1 MYKQAKHRDVPI
13 VPGCT
18 VEMLKA
24 AIWKHLESDYE
35 DTLNAWSDLVTQ
47 EHGLFYWTGPE
58 IEIRNCMPTLTR
70 FFTLLPFGEYPQL
83 VDAPIY
89 VVTDGEG
96 GTEKGG
102 DTDMDVDDEA
112 NKLVGDLGEWGST
125 TRTLTW
131 SMMMKRVPSLLNGL
145 SGRSAGGP
153 VTLPLPAPASKQS
166 ENEVAFIVST
176 CREMQ
181 VRVVAIDVKLHIYAL
196 KRRVNV
202 CNCLSNCLLVV
213 SC

>member
-1 MYKQAKHRDVPI
+1 MGQLSNEEIQQQDGARWLYRKLIKWFNVNYATRVGGTWVHPSYLPRRLLIEFGAGLTVYKQAKHRDILI

-18 VEMLKA
+18 VEKLKA

-35 DTLNAWSDLVTQ
+35 DTLNAWSNLVTQ

-58 IEIRNCMPTLTR
+58 IEIRKCMPTLTR

-112 NKLVGDLGEWGST
+112 NKLAGDLGGVGLDNQDVDMEHDDEAGA
-125 TRTLTW
+125 
-131 SMMMKRVPSLLNGL
+131 VP
-145 SGRSAGGP
+145 P
-153 VTLPLPAPASKQS
+153 
-166 ENEVAFIVST
+166 
-176 CREMQ
+176 
-181 VRVVAIDVKLHIYAL
+181 
-196 KRRVNV
+196 
-202 CNCLSNCLLVV
+202 
-213 SC
+213 